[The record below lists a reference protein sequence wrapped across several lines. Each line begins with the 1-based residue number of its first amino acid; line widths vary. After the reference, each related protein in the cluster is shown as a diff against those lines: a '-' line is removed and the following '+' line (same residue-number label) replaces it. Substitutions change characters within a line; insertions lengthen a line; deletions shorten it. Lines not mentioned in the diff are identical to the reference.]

1 MSFDKNSIYALLN
14 NKHIHFTYTEH
25 QPVYS
30 MEELD
35 ALTIPASAVICKNL
49 FLRNSNSKQHFL
61 LTVPAATP
69 VDLKE
74 LAVKLAS
81 SRLSFASAERLEK
94 YLGLQSGLV
103 SPFGLLNDTSKSVIF
118 VSSKYLPLSA
128 TIGIHPNDNTAT
140 VWLAFGDLLALLS
153 ELKAEIKLIEM

>member
-1 MSFDKNSIYALLN
+1 MSFTKNNIYDLLN
-14 NKHIHFTYTEH
+14 AKNIPFTCTEH
-25 QPVYS
+25 RPVYS

-35 ALTIPASAVICKNL
+35 ALEMPADAVICKNL
-49 FLRNSNSKQHFL
+49 FLRNSNGKQHFL
-61 LTVPAATP
+61 LTIPAATP
-69 VDLKE
+69 IDLKQ
-74 LAVKLAS
+74 LATVLGS

-118 VSSKYLPLSA
+118 VSSKSLPPSA

-140 VWLAFGDLLALLS
+140 VWLVFGDLLALLS
-153 ELKAEIKLIEM
+153 ELKVGVKLVEM

>member
-35 ALTIPASAVICKNL
+35 ALEMPADAVICKNL
-49 FLRNSNSKQHFL
+49 FLRNSNGKQHFL
-61 LTVPAATP
+61 LTVPVATP
-69 VDLKE
+69 IDLKQ
-74 LAVKLAS
+74 LATSLGS
-81 SRLSFASAERLEK
+81 SRLSFASAERLKK

-118 VSSKYLPLSA
+118 VSSKNLPPSA
-128 TIGIHPNDNTAT
+128 IIGIHPNDNTAT
-140 VWLAFGDLLALLS
+140 VWLTFGDLLALLS
-153 ELKAEIKLIEM
+153 ELQVEM

>member
-1 MSFDKNSIYALLN
+1 MSFTKNDIYDLLN
-14 NKHIHFTYTEH
+14 AKNIQFTCTEH
-25 QPVYS
+25 RPVYS

-35 ALTIPASAVICKNL
+35 ALEMPADAVICKNL
-49 FLRNSNSKQHFL
+49 FLRNSNGKQHFL

-69 VDLKE
+69 VDLKQ
-74 LAVKLAS
+74 LAASLGS

-94 YLGLQSGLV
+94 YLKLQSGLV

-118 VSSKYLPLSA
+118 ISSKDLSPA
-128 TIGIHPNDNTAT
+128 TIIGIHPNDNTAT

-153 ELKAEIKLIEM
+153 ELSIEVKLIEL